1 MTTAS
6 KSELITSQ
14 SPSRRPYVLAGIA
27 AALFAFAAYTLW
39 SYFRSPSIA
48 DWTAADRPMLKSD
61 GPEFHDTQVG
71 LRFTAPKRW
80 SMQARTTEAP
90 QAHERD
96 RVLVKYKRIL
106 PNLPAAWF
114 RVHVVD
120 TPPDK
125 PIEQIV
131 AERNP
136 GNDWKTKGEVEKLT
150 VAGQPAARILYGGI
164 YEQFPSLREMVA
176 VRRGGQVFY
185 FVSTYRVAD
194 RNAEETTRQL
204 LTTVLFE
211 NP

>member
-1 MTTAS
+1 MTIVS
-6 KSELITSQ
+6 KSAPTAAVS
-14 SPSRRPYVLAGIA
+14 SRLRYVLGGVAVV
-27 AALFAFAAYTLW
+27 LVAFALYRLW
-39 SYFRSPSIA
+39 GYFRGPSIP
-48 DWTAADRPMLKSD
+48 DLTAADRPMLKSD
-61 GPEFHDTQVG
+61 GPEFRDTQVG

-106 PNLPAAWF
+106 PDLPAAWF
-114 RVHVVD
+114 RVYVVD
-120 TPPDK
+120 TPADQS
-125 PIEQIV
+125 IEQCL

-164 YEQFPSLREMVA
+164 YERFPSLREMVG

-185 FVSTYRVAD
+185 FVSTYRVGD

-211 NP
+211 S